1 MWTIDRV
8 IDELN
13 KLAAADGLSNI
24 DVPVIVNGRLTR
36 TLGRVKYFG
45 LGGDAYV
52 AKSIEFSKALLE
64 EGTDNDIINVIK
76 HEYVHYYLVE
86 TTHENHKHDALFK
99 RKCAEIGCTHDKTQN
114 ALEADYGEKEKFK
127 YEVWCGDCVKCIG
140 TYSRMCKTL
149 KNIRYCKCKNCGG
162 SNLTVQQNW

>member
-1 MWTIDRV
+1 MWTKVKV
-8 IDELN
+8 INELN
-13 KLAAADGLSNI
+13 KLCMNDGIGIVN
-24 DVPVIVNGRLTR
+24 VPVEINGRLTR
-36 TLGRVKYFG
+36 TLGRVKFMDYG
-45 LGGDAYV
+45 EGHCYPT
-52 AKSIEFSKALLE
+52 KIEFSKTLLE

-114 ALEADYGEKEKFK
+114 RLEADYGEKEEFK

-149 KNIRYCKCKNCGG
+149 KNIHYCRCKNCGG
-162 SNLTVQQNW
+162 SNLTVHQNW